1 MSNILAKLDIT
12 KSNRGKGKITSVD
25 MTEGNIVKH
34 ILRFSIPLLMVN
46 FLQQLYTVA
55 DAWVVGNFADNDAF
69 AAVSSAGSLIFFI
82 TGFFSGIAIGGGVA
96 AAPEKWLLQ
105 PLQEKVA
112 AECYGRHAGKY
123 TEIVTAKLGN
133 KAGLVGAAMLCR
145 VV

>member
-1 MSNILAKLDIT
+1 MTKEAIEKNENSLMRELCRKKGEVDGTIPFAAAEAGDQTAIEVCREYGDYLAAGIVNLVNILHPE
-12 KSNRGKGKITSVD
+12 R
-25 MTEGNIVKH
+25 
-34 ILRFSIPLLMVN
+34 
-46 FLQQLYTVA
+46 
-55 DAWVVGNFADNDAF
+55 
-69 AAVSSAGSLIFFI
+69 
-82 TGFFSGIAIGGGVA
+82 IAIGGGVA